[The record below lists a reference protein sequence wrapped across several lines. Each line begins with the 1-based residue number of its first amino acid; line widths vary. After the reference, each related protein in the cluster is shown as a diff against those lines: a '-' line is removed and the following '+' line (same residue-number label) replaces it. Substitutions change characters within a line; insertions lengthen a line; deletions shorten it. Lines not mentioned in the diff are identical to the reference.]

1 MDPDYEQNEDKYK
14 GIKAELLGENSDGDE
29 SGSNSD
35 SDESDSEDEKGRVN
49 HWSIYFCPA
58 TLNRPWKKQPKI
70 LNHINLII
78 FFTVIKLYKSII
90 KL

>member
-49 HWSIYFCPA
+49 HWINFFPA
-58 TLNRPWKKQPKI
+58 TLIRPWKKTAKNI
-70 LNHINLII
+70 KSHKLDY
-78 FFTVIKLYKSII
+78 FFTVNKLYKSII